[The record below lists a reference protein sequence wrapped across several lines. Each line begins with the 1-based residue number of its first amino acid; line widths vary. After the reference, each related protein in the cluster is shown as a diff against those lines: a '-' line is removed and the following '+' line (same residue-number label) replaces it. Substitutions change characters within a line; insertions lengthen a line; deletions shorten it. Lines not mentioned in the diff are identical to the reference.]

1 MIWQQ
6 LSRRNI
12 NGQSS
17 SMRERETS
25 VIWLIQR
32 RYSVF
37 HSQTSLNIF
46 CHHWQYF
53 LSPPQT
59 WPQSAAARAPVR
71 SEPLAYSKRHRNFN
85 YYGYSFLFFF
95 CLFPCRSHLKS
106 VLRPATVAAVTNQGH
121 IGEDTFTVLHSDL
134 QPCLSCRF
142 VSAICITKRCPSCF
156 T

>member
-1 MIWQQ
+1 MDNRARWE
-6 LSRRNI
+6 
-12 NGQSS
+12 
-17 SMRERETS
+17 RERHPLFDSFRDGTQCS
-25 VIWLIQR
+25 TLKLPWIFFV
-32 RYSVF
+32 
-37 HSQTSLNIF
+37 TTDNIF
-46 CHHWQYF
+46 CHLPKHDLRALLQEL
-53 LSPPQT
+53 LSV
-59 WPQSAAARAPVR
+59 QSPWVTQKDIEI
-71 SEPLAYSKRHRNFN
+71 STIMDILFY
-85 YYGYSFLFFF
+85 FFF